1 MASHYLCRIADS
13 APYQRHEAHKIANV
27 SRKGYAELGKDCSI
41 RNTCNEKK
49 KIGNDVTSLS
59 LGVNEFKSQ
68 IRHEKDTYPKL
79 QFHCK
84 LALVKRVVVDK
95 SVVGNA
101 SD

>member
-1 MASHYLCRIADS
+1 MPSLGRIV
-13 APYQRHEAHKIANV
+13 PYGIHAMKR
-27 SRKGYAELGKDCSI
+27 S
-41 RNTCNEKK
+41 
-49 KIGNDVTSLS
+49 NDVTSLS